1 MADISKVGLPTY
13 LSDYSYEG
21 DPATAPSLVAS
32 VTNGALLVTGT
43 VVASNLD
50 GSATLVNLFDTN
62 TLATEVTGTIASTTV
77 SALDEFYLESILA
90 SASAGPCKVIV
101 QNISGAG
108 TATNAVTFFSSAN
121 LSSQISF
128 HDTLRF
134 TDSTVQ
140 VCITN
145 KAGDTQSV
153 YANIMGK
160 LYAI

>member
-21 DPATAPSLVAS
+21 DPATAPSLVAN
-32 VTNGALLVTGT
+32 VTNGALLITGT

-50 GSATLVNLFDTN
+50 GSATLVNSFDTS
-62 TLATEVTGTIASTTV
+62 TLATETTGTIVSKTV
-77 SALDEFYLESILA
+77 SAGENFYLHSILA
-90 SASAGPCKVIV
+90 SASAGPCKVIL
-101 QNISGAG
+101 QNVTGAG

-134 TDSTVQ
+134 TNSTVQ

-145 KAGDTQSV
+145 KAGETQSV

-160 LYAI
+160 LYAV